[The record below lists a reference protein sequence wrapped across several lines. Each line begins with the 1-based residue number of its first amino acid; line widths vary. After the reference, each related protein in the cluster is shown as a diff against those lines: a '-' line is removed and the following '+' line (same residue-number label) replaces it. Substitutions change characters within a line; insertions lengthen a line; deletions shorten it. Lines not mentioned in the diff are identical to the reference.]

1 MPPMPRL
8 PRPPRHRGGQVPQS
22 AGSVSTRSPASAAS
36 GLPGRKAIVIFGYDY
51 DGWTMDPAIEA
62 FETLAS
68 ERVVLGDRHEAAYD
82 HLVHPVHQRGRRFAW
97 EVMSRTETAA

>member
-1 MPPMPRL
+1 M
-8 PRPPRHRGGQVPQS
+8 PQS